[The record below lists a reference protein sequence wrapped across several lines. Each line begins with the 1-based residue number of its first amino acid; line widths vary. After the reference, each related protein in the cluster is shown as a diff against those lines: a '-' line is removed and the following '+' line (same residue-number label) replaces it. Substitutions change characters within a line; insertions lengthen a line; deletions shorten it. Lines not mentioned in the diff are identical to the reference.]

1 MLDYYT
7 TLEVSKEAS
16 PGEIKKAYRKL
27 ALKWHPD
34 KNPEAQESA
43 TKHFK
48 EISEAYE
55 VLSDA
60 SKRRD
65 YDIYGREGPP
75 TPGSGAGRRRYNA
88 TDNLNDLFFVFKD
101 PNDVF
106 REFFGTSDPFEEIFD
121 PFSLLSGRRHPF
133 SPHQAHPQAHAHPR
147 RPNYH
152 HHHHAHHHHAH
163 HAHRHDPLAG
173 IIQSHSA
180 FADLMNPF
188 GMLGGMNGLLS
199 MTSAMDSFGSGG
211 GGSIQTFS
219 SSYGGGGPNMRSSST
234 STRIVNG
241 KKITTKKMLDNGVES
256 VKVYENDVLTTHYVN
271 GEVQP
276 LENGSSRSNGGRKYK
291 RLSRALH

>member
-65 YDIYGREGPP
+65 YDIYGRE
-75 TPGSGAGRRRYNA
+75 AGRRRYNA

-121 PFSLLSGRRHPF
+121 PFSLLSGPCP
-133 SPHQAHPQAHAHPR
+133 SPPPQLPPSSPCPPSPCPPR
-147 RPNYH
+147 
-152 HHHHAHHHHAH
+152 
-163 HAHRHDPLAG
+163 HRHDPLAG

-256 VKVYENDVLTTHYVN
+256 VKVYEND
-271 GEVQP
+271 
-276 LENGSSRSNGGRKYK
+276 RSNPWKMDPHAPTGDEKYK